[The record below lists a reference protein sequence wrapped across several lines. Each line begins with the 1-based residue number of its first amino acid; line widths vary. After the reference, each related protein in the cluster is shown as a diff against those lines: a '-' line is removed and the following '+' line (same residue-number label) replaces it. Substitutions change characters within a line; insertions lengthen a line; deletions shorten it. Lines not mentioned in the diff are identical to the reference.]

1 MIEDSNVNPNNSKF
15 ANVYPGLIPNNQM
28 PQDEFIA
35 EIQQELTV
43 ACALPFSVP
52 VPELLRLIK
61 YSAKWFYKKY
71 ENSVQERY
79 YIIPKENFKDIP
91 TFKQFGT
98 IKLPECI
105 FSIIGVRQVDD
116 GFSLYNPLK
125 SMPDFSLEKVLFK
138 DIYTIDGSTEAL
150 MYSTVY
156 QYWIDLASHIL
167 FHPISYNFNTNS
179 KELVFLGEVP
189 QNDVVLTVYEELPIG
204 YLYKDEIF
212 FRYVCAKAKTQ
223 LSRILGTFA
232 FNLPGGIT
240 VNYDLLREEGQSALE
255 KIEEE
260 IKSDEGMDW
269 FFTSGNDN
277 K

>member
-1 MIEDSNVNPNNSKF
+1 MSQFSNFYN
-15 ANVYPGLIPNNQM
+15 GQIPNNPM

-35 EIQQELTV
+35 EVQQELTV
-43 ACALPFSVP
+43 SCALPFSIP
-52 VPELLRLIK
+52 VPEILRIIK
-61 YSAKWFYKKY
+61 YATKWFYKKY
-71 ENSVQERY
+71 EYAVQERY
-79 YIIPKENFKDIP
+79 YVIPEKNFQLIP
-91 TFKQFGT
+91 TFKQYGT
-98 IKLPECI
+98 MKLPDCI
-105 FSIIGVRQVDD
+105 FSVIGVRQVSD

-150 MYSTVY
+150 MYATVY
-156 QYWIDLASHIL
+156 QYWIDLASHVL
-167 FHPISYNFNTNS
+167 FHPVSYNYNPNS

-189 QNDVVLTVYEELPIG
+189 QNDIVLTVYEELPEG

-212 FRYVCAKAKTQ
+212 FRYVVAKCKTQ

-232 FNLPGGIT
+232 FNLPGNIT
-240 VNYDLLREEGQSALE
+240 INYDLLRDEGQTALE

-260 IKSDEGMDW
+260 IKTDEGMDW

>member
-1 MIEDSNVNPNNSKF
+1 MPDNNHSKF
-15 ANVYPGLIPNNQM
+15 ANYYNGLIPNNLK

-35 EIQQELTV
+35 EVQQELTV
-43 ACALPFSVP
+43 ACALPFSIP
-52 VPELLRLIK
+52 VPEIERIIK
-61 YSAKWFYKKY
+61 MSAKWFYKKY
-71 ENSVQERY
+71 EYSVQERY
-79 YIIPKENFKDIP
+79 YVIPQKSFKEIP

-98 IKLPECI
+98 LKLPECV
-105 FSIIGVRQVDD
+105 FSIMAVRQVAD

-150 MYSTVY
+150 MYATVY
-156 QYWIDLASHIL
+156 QYWIDLASHVL

-189 QNDVVLTVYEELPIG
+189 QNDVVCTVLEELPLG

-223 LSRILGTFA
+223 LSRVLGTFA
-232 FNLPGGIT
+232 FNLPGNIT
-240 VNYDLLREEGQSALE
+240 INYDLMREEGTTALE

>member
-1 MIEDSNVNPNNSKF
+1 MPDQNHSQF
-15 ANVYPGLIPNNQM
+15 ANYYNGPVPQDPMN
-28 PQDEFIA
+28 QDEFLA
-35 EIQQELTV
+35 EVQQELTV
-43 ACALPFSVP
+43 SCALPFSVP
-52 VPELLRLIK
+52 ESELLRIIK
-61 YSAKWFYKKY
+61 YASKWFYKKY
-71 ENSVQERY
+71 EYSVQERY
-79 YIIPKENFKDIP
+79 YVIPKENFSKIP
-91 TFKQFGT
+91 TFKKYGT
-98 IKLPECI
+98 LKLPDCI
-105 FSIIGVRQVDD
+105 FSVIGVRQVAD

-150 MYSTVY
+150 MYATVY
-156 QYWIDLASHIL
+156 QYWIDLASHVL

-189 QNDVVLTVYEELPIG
+189 QNDVVLTVYEELPLG
-204 YLYKDEIF
+204 YLFKDEIF

-232 FNLPGGIT
+232 FNLPGNIT
-240 VNYDLLREEGQSALE
+240 VNYDLLRSEGQEALE

-260 IKSDEGMDW
+260 IKTDEGMDW

>member
-1 MIEDSNVNPNNSKF
+1 MAQEHSKF
-15 ANVYPGLIPNNQM
+15 SNFYDGQIPANQISEDAFL
-28 PQDEFIA
+28 A
-35 EIQQELTV
+35 EVQQELTV
-43 ACALPFSVP
+43 SCALPFSVP
-52 VPELLRLIK
+52 TAELHRIIK
-61 YSAKWFYKKY
+61 YASKWFYKKY
-71 ENSVQERY
+71 EYAVQERY
-79 YIIPKENFKDIP
+79 YVIPEENFQKIP
-91 TFKQFGT
+91 TFKQYGT
-98 IKLPECI
+98 IKLPDCI
-105 FSIIGVRQVDD
+105 FSIIGVRQCAD

-138 DIYTIDGSTEAL
+138 DIYSIDGSTEAL
-150 MYSTVY
+150 MYATIY

-167 FHPISYNFNTNS
+167 FHKISYNYNTNS

-204 YLYKDEIF
+204 YLMKDEIF

-240 VNYDLLREEGQSALE
+240 INYDLLRSEGQEALE

-260 IKSDEGMDW
+260 IKTDEGMDW
-269 FFTSGNDN
+269 FMTSGNDN

>member
-1 MIEDSNVNPNNSKF
+1 MSQFKNYYE
-15 ANVYPGLIPNNQM
+15 GQIPNN
-28 PQDEFIA
+28 PTSQDEFLA
-35 EIQQELTV
+35 EVQQELTV
-43 ACALPFSVP
+43 SCALPFSVP
-52 VPELLRLIK
+52 TPELVRIIK
-61 YSAKWFYKKY
+61 YAAKWFYKKY
-71 ENSVQERY
+71 EYSVQERY
-79 YIIPKENFKDIP
+79 YVIPQENFKKIP
-91 TFKQFGT
+91 TFKQYGT
-98 IKLPECI
+98 IKLPDCI
-105 FSIIGVRQVDD
+105 YSIIGVRQVAD

-150 MYSTVY
+150 MYATVY
-156 QYWIDLASHIL
+156 QYWIDLASHVL
-167 FHPISYNFNTNS
+167 FHPISYNYNTNS

-189 QNDVVLTVYEELPIG
+189 QNDVVLTVYEELPLG
-204 YLYKDEIF
+204 YLMKDEIF

-240 VNYDLLREEGQSALE
+240 VNYDLLRSEGQEALE

-260 IKSDEGMDW
+260 IKTDEGMDW
-269 FFTSGNDN
+269 FMTSGNDN